1 MIKDILNIF
10 KDLLV
15 WVWLL
20 IFIAVVF
27 LIVIV
32 EWLVG
37 KFIGK

>member
-1 MIKDILNIF
+1 MVEDIVNLF
-10 KDLLV
+10 KDLFA
-15 WVWLL
+15 WVWLVV
-20 IFIAVVF
+20 FIAVVF